1 VMRGPSLAM
10 SALIAMLVSALVS
23 LLAGLWW
30 HGLLADLR
38 ARVDQIE
45 GQAYLAGVMAVHA
58 ASSAAACPAQPC
70 AGLSK
75 VAEEGAR

>member
-1 VMRGPSLAM
+1 MRGPSLAM

-30 HGLLADLR
+30 HGVLADLR

-58 ASSAAACPAQPC
+58 ASSAAACPARPC